1 MSFSP
6 YSIDESKP
14 PEWSPGESQFASAF
28 IGIIFFMVLEINVE
42 LSRAF
47 KKRRGLYFWSMQ
59 IGTWGCAFDALGVL
73 LKFLVPKSHH
83 IWPLYTIFLLGGW
96 SMYTT
101 AQLLVLY
108 SRLHLVC
115 RSHKIQRC
123 VLYMIIATVF
133 ILIVPSWIVS
143 WPAYDIDAKI
153 SAAWSAPDAI
163 VERYTQI
170 GYTIVELILSGFYIW
185 SIIKLLKIK
194 SGVRE
199 RRVMLDLIYVN
210 IIAVALDIVTV
221 VLVYLNRTGLSHPV
235 QTFSYILKLRLEFV
249 VLNQL
254 MAVAARGIRRET
266 FEEKRYHYKS
276 SQDKDLNSSINPT
289 SSSPP
294 PNTDKEKSFG
304 SSGQHIESRQVNN
317 KSNSSTDAIQ
327 LSVPTSALSNPDQRN
342 NLKGPASKSED
353 IPSYEDN
360 KLGSHST
367 LDQGATT
374 RASSSP
380 TSEQVLKRQQSPEK
394 DAEKTRKLKNLQRI
408 RPSKRNVEED
418 DDDEEIGLHMW
429 ENRGKVVLEV
439 PWLRTKASV

>member
-1 MSFSP
+1 
-6 YSIDESKP
+6 
-14 PEWSPGESQFASAF
+14 
-28 IGIIFFMVLEINVE
+28 MVLEINLE

-47 KKRRGLYFWSMQ
+47 KKRQGLYFWSMQ
-59 IGTWGCAFDALGVL
+59 IGTWACAFDAVGVV
-73 LKFLVPKSHH
+73 LKFLVPKAHH
-83 IWPLYTIFLLGGW
+83 LWPLYTIFLLGGW
-96 SMYTT
+96 SVYTT

-115 RSHKIQRC
+115 QSYKIQRC

-133 ILIVPSWIVS
+133 ILIVPTWIVV

-170 GYTIVELILSGFYIW
+170 GYTIAELILSGFYIW
-185 SIIKLLKIK
+185 SVIKLLKIK

-210 IIAVALDIVTV
+210 IIAIALDVVTV

-254 MAVAARGIRRET
+254 MAVAARGLRRET
-266 FEEKRYHYKS
+266 FEEKRYHHES
-276 SQDKDLNSSINPT
+276 SQDKDWISGINPT
-289 SSSPP
+289 SSGSPP
-294 PNTDKEKSFG
+294 DTENEKSFG
-304 SSGQHIESRQVNN
+304 SSVQHIESRQVNN
-317 KSNSSTDAIQ
+317 KTAPSSGAVQ
-327 LSVPTSALSNPDQRN
+327 LSVPISALSNLDQRDN
-342 NLKGPASKSED
+342 YKGLASEPGD
-353 IPSYEDN
+353 RPSYDDN
-360 KLGSHST
+360 KLRTRST
-367 LDQGATT
+367 LDEGATT
-374 RASSSP
+374 RANSSP
-380 TSEQVLKRQQSPEK
+380 TSEQALKPQQSPEQSV
-394 DAEKTRKLKNLQRI
+394 EKTWKLKNLQRI
-408 RPSKRNVEED
+408 RPSRRNVEND
-418 DDDEEIGLHMW
+418 DDDEEIGFHMW